1 MLNQETVRA
10 HLGAHEWRDLVQ
22 VLPLVDS
29 TNTQC
34 KALAAQ
40 GAPEGTVMIADAQSG
55 GRGRLGRSFSS
66 PAGQG
71 IYLSVILRPE
81 CPPTDLTHLTA
92 VAAVAVCDAVEKAC
106 GLRPKIKWTN
116 DLVVEK
122 KKLCGILTELSIRPD
137 GITDYAVVGIGLN
150 CAQTPEDFPEEIRD
164 IATSLRLCTGAP
176 VDRAKLASHVVAEL
190 ATMRRNLFSDREQ
203 TLKRY
208 AEDCITIGQRVRI
221 VRADEERFA
230 LATGID
236 SDACLQV
243 QYDDGTEGIIATGE
257 VSVRGMYGYL

>member
-1 MLNQETVRA
+1 MLNQENVRA
-10 HLGAHEWRDLVQ
+10 HLGDHAWRDLVQ
-22 VLPLVDS
+22 VLSLVDS

-40 GAPEGTVMIADAQSG
+40 GAPEGTVLIADAQTG

-81 CPPTDLTHLTA
+81 CPPTELTHLTA
-92 VAAVAVCDAVEKAC
+92 VAAVAMCDAVEKAH

-116 DLVVEK
+116 DLVAGK
-122 KKLCGILTELSIRPD
+122 KKLCGILTELSIRLD

-150 CAQTPEDFPEEIRD
+150 CGQEPEDFPEEIRD
-164 IATSLRLCTGAP
+164 IATSLRLCTGVP
-176 VDRAKLASHVVAEL
+176 VDRAKLAAQMVREL
-190 ATMRRNLFSDREQ
+190 AEMRKNLFTGKEQ
-203 TLKRY
+203 TLQRY

-236 SDACLQV
+236 RDACLQV
-243 QYDDGTEGIIATGE
+243 QYDDGTRGIIATGE

>member
-1 MLNQETVRA
+1 MLTQQSVRGL
-10 HLGAHEWRDLVQ
+10 LGAHKWAELVQ

-29 TNTQC
+29 TNTRC

-40 GAPEGTVMIADAQSG
+40 GAPEGTVLIADAQTG

-71 IYLSVILRPE
+71 IYFSVILRPE
-81 CPPTDLTHLTA
+81 CPPTLLTHLTA
-92 VAAVAVCDAVEKAC
+92 VAAVAMCDAVEKVS

-137 GITDYAVVGIGLN
+137 GITDYAVVGVGIN
-150 CAQTPEDFPEEIRD
+150 CAQRPEDFPEEIRD
-164 IATSLRLCTGAP
+164 IATSLNLCTGTK
-176 VDRAKLASHVVAEL
+176 VDRAALAAQMV
-190 ATMRRNLFSDREQ
+190 REFARLRETIFVGRAQ
-203 TLKRY
+203 TLARY

-221 VRADEERFA
+221 VRADEERYA

-236 SDACLQV
+236 SDACLTV
-243 QYDDGTEGIIATGE
+243 QYDDGTYGTIATGE